1 MTNETMTVHE
11 ALCELKIIS
20 SRIYEAINQTFV
32 VPNKNTSKNVNG
44 VPVENVIE
52 TFKSRYQKVTD
63 LIKRRNA
70 IKKAVTLSNA
80 TATVVIEGVTYTVA
94 EAIEMNNSG
103 ITYKEQLRD
112 ELLKQYNAAQREVK
126 VKNSEAEVKADKYI
140 ADTFGREA
148 QNGTS
153 KSDAAAI
160 EDARAAY
167 LNSISYG
174 IIDPINVA
182 KKIEE
187 LEEEI
192 SKFKTKVNSA
202 LSVSNAT
209 TTITIEY

>member
-1 MTNETMTVHE
+1 MTKETMTVHE

-20 SRIYEAINQTFV
+20 SRIEEATNQTFV
-32 VPNKNTSKNVNG
+32 IANKNTSKNVNG
-44 VPVENVIE
+44 IPVENVIE

-80 TATVVIEGVTYTVA
+80 IATVNIEGVTYTVA

-103 ITYKEQLRD
+103 IVYKEYLRNELMRQL
-112 ELLKQYNAAQREVK
+112 AVAQTEVSK
-126 VKNSEAEVKADKYI
+126 KNNEAEVKADKYI
-140 ADTFGREA
+140 SDTFGKES
-148 QNGTS
+148 QTNVS
-153 KSDAAAI
+153 KTDALAI
-160 EDARAAY
+160 ETARENY

-182 KKIEE
+182 KQIEK

-209 TTITIEY
+209 TTIEIEY